1 MYCQWQT
8 QIVALLSFGQI
19 TKMTNGHVINPPLC
33 IFWKVSSPAHPPE
46 NLPLKS
52 DTSPSKEPKATSANT
67 EVLEYPKPQPPLPR
81 NPTMAVEQT
90 NKKQKQYWLSQNA

>member
-1 MYCQWQT
+1 
-8 QIVALLSFGQI
+8 
-19 TKMTNGHVINPPLC
+19 MTNGHVINPLFAFSGKLAHQH
-33 IFWKVSSPAHPPE
+33 ISSAAHPPE

-90 NKKQKQYWLSQNA
+90 NKNQKQYWLSQNA